1 MPDELLQIPEL
12 IEYAEKSLRFEI
24 KILSTQLK
32 DWMLHLGCNWD
43 ADTATMLINDQFI
56 SKLQLSENMALN
68 PEVRDSLP
76 NNLKLVY
83 SAWARGEDL
92 RQMYSKAQFYKR
104 RKQLLEYNID
114 ISILQDKEAE
124 QSNVVPMIRYLEAV
138 PMGIPDWAYE
148 KGLVA

>member
-43 ADTATMLINDQFI
+43 AYTATMLINDQFI
-56 SKLQLSENMALN
+56 SKLQLSANMPIEN
-68 PEVRDSLP
+68 EVIQSLP
-76 NNLKLVY
+76 KNLRLTY
-83 SAWARGEDL
+83 TAWVNGEDL
-92 RQMYSKAQFYKR
+92 RQVLSRPTFYR
-104 RKQLLEYNID
+104 YRTRLMEYGID
-114 ISILQDKEAE
+114 ISIVKDIEKE

-138 PMGIPDWAYE
+138 PMGIPDWAYQ
-148 KGLVA
+148 KD